1 MRHSGSTPL
10 SESQAAVSQLSKPG
24 PEAGASDGGGGASA
38 SALTSMRSSST
49 PCLTSVRV
57 LSLTK
62 TELKLSQDTAPK
74 GALAFSVD
82 SNTRIV
88 GTVAPDQTVNVC
100 YLIRDGRNVATE
112 ITGSSPEPTDRR
124 VLEYDPDYWSQSGV
138 VSVISVPPGA
148 DIEVDGAFLGSTP
161 SELPLN
167 LGEHVVTI
175 TKKGFKPFQRKLRVI
190 PGAKQTVSA
199 ELEPGQ

>member
-1 MRHSGSTPL
+1 M
-10 SESQAAVSQLSKPG
+10 
-24 PEAGASDGGGGASA
+24 
-38 SALTSMRSSST
+38 
-49 PCLTSVRV
+49 
-57 LSLTK
+57 TK

-82 SNTRIV
+82 PNTRIV

-100 YLIRDGRNVATE
+100 YLIKDGRNVATE
-112 ITGSSPEPTDRR
+112 IIGSSPEPSNRH
-124 VLEYDPDYWSQSGV
+124 VPEYDPDYDSQSGA

-161 SELPLN
+161 SELPLTA
-167 LGEHVVTI
+167 GDHTVTI
-175 TKKGFKPFQRKLRVI
+175 TKKGFKLFQRKLRVI